1 MVENREVKRNAG
13 KPKKGNKWA
22 NVENTETDCN
32 YILIILLIGAHLN
45 EEESSLS

>member
-1 MVENREVKRNAG
+1 MVENRQVKTNAG

-22 NVENTETDCN
+22 NVEKTETDCN
-32 YILIILLIGAHLN
+32 YLVIGAHLH